1 MQTFEQ
7 LWRYETVRQQELD
20 QQIFDDA
27 HANRKALEM
36 GQDLRDQLLWR
47 AHELAK
53 THGGEQA
60 QSKARQV
67 MRMALGLLGALGL
80 LIGVSA
86 GLASLGDSARAL
98 NLLWALGS
106 LLLVPT
112 LALVM
117 WLVLMVSASGSGG
130 WLGHWWQWLVGRLLK
145 TRQNRAV
152 WQGWLRLSANAQ
164 TERWWLALATH
175 GMWLAIITGVLIA
188 MVMAFSL
195 RHYTFVWETTWLGE
209 DVFVRVAQFIG
220 WLPELMGFQAPD
232 DQTIR
237 ASGNVAVDTSA
248 ARMAWASW
256 LVGAVFVF
264 GWLPR
269 LILVGISAFVLRQR
283 YKRYQLD
290 CDDAYALSVRA
301 KLARLQ
307 NPHQVDGPDG
317 APDQWQQLVGI
328 EPAQA
333 QSEAAWLAFELQPQA
348 QAQQALSASARPIP
362 AADDRESRQQATS
375 LLQQL
380 LPRRLLIVLD
390 ARQTPDR
397 GAIRALLGFGA
408 LAVQTR
414 VLLLHA
420 SDARAR
426 GAAWQERLNQAGV
439 TRAFVQLSQAMDWL
453 SGADP
458 EQGKEIGSHA
468 N

>member
-1 MQTFEQ
+1 MQTFDQ
-7 LWRYETVRQQELD
+7 VWRYEAVRQQELD
-20 QQIFDDA
+20 RQISDDA

-36 GQDLRDQLLWR
+36 GQDLRAQLLWR
-47 AHELAK
+47 ADELAK
-53 THGGEQA
+53 NHGTFEAQA
-60 QSKARQV
+60 KARQV

-98 NLLWALGS
+98 NLLWVLGS

-112 LALVM
+112 AALVI

-145 TRQNRAV
+145 TGQSRAV
-152 WQGWLRLSANAQ
+152 WQGWLRLSANAR

-175 GMWLAIITGVLIA
+175 GMWLFIMTGVLIA
-188 MVMAFSL
+188 MIMAFSL

-220 WLPELMGFQAPD
+220 WLPERLGFTLPD
-232 DQTIR
+232 EQTIR
-237 ASGNVAVDTSA
+237 TSGNIALDTSA

-269 LILVGISAFVLRQR
+269 LILVATSALMLRQR
-283 YKRYQLD
+283 YKRYELV
-290 CDDAYALSVRA
+290 CDDAYALSIQA

-307 NPHQVDGPDG
+307 NQHQVDGPAG
-317 APDQWQQLVGI
+317 APDHWQRLEGI
-328 EPAQA
+328 SPAQA
-333 QSEAAWLAFELQPQA
+333 QSEAAWLAFETQPEVQTY
-348 QAQQALSASARPIP
+348 QTLSAGASQIA
-362 AADDRESRQQATS
+362 AADDRESRQQALTQ
-375 LLQQL
+375 LQQL
-380 LPRRLLIVLD
+380 LPRRLLLVLD

-397 GAIRALLGFGA
+397 GSVRALLAFGA

-414 VLLLHA
+414 VLLLNA
-420 SDARAR
+420 SDTRAR
-426 GAAWQERLNQAGV
+426 NTAWQKRLQETGV
-439 TRAFVQLSQAMDWL
+439 TTPFEQLSQAADWL
-453 SGADP
+453 AGHDDVS
-458 EQGKEIGSHA
+458 QG
-468 N
+468 NTP